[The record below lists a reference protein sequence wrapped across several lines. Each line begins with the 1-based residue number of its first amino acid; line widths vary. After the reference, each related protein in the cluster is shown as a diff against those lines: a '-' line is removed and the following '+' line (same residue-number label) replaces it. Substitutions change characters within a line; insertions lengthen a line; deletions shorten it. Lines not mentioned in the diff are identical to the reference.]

1 MNYTEIEKLVCE
13 DELNYLTDYNNV
25 NSKLNILEKD
35 LDYRKKYFNKDL
47 KYYNANE
54 LNRLRKEFHKELS
67 KIDRL
72 ELVNKLLHNIN
83 INLDNLD
90 NMIDNCEISAKLKKE
105 ELKKFKQDLGYLIYF
120 GEISTTDALTRG
132 FSIKEINRMRRICL
146 HEKELA
152 YDSYLNSNDLEKDI
166 IMMKRY

>member
-67 KIDRL
+67 KIDIL

>member
-13 DELNYLTDYNNV
+13 DELNYLMDYNNV